1 MRNSPWLRDL
11 SGYPLQ
17 YEITTG
23 YRDLDILA
31 HVNNIAMA
39 GYYDTARERMTR
51 QIFTDLPPHTK
62 GRIVTAES
70 RVAYL
75 AEVLHPSTVIIGAG
89 ITKIGNSSFE
99 IGQAAFVD
107 GACAGVCLT
116 TLVRTA
122 EPGADRSLAPELRA
136 ALEALLIKQP

>member
-1 MRNSPWLRDL
+1 
-11 SGYPLQ
+11 
-17 YEITTG
+17 
-23 YRDLDILA
+23 
-31 HVNNIAMA
+31 
-39 GYYDTARERMTR
+39 MTR
-51 QIFTDLPPHTK
+51 QIFADLPPHTK

-89 ITKIGNSSFE
+89 ITRIGNSSFE